1 MTHDGNMQPA
11 GRCNPQK
18 FCLYFLLLIGT
29 FCVTH
34 PIKAWTET
42 PSFSEWHDTMEK
54 AFKDFQRQED
64 KLLDANSVK
73 TLTWEK
79 GLGTAVRP
87 EDSVT
92 EAKRKSDAKAVATLE
107 ACRRTLSLGGIL
119 RLKALGLL
127 PPGRDNPL
135 NIDGDIPFDQYAR
148 LYIGFAE
155 TCEEGLHLPRPAN
168 AFRTRYP

>member
-18 FCLYFLLLIGT
+18 FYLYFLLLIGT
-29 FCVTH
+29 FCVTY
-34 PIKAWTET
+34 PTKAWTEW

-64 KLLDANSVK
+64 KLLDANTAK

-79 GLGTAVRP
+79 GLRTAWKP
-87 EDSVT
+87 EDSVL
-92 EAKRKSDAKAVATLE
+92 EAERKRDAKAVAALE
-107 ACRRTLSLGGIL
+107 ACRRALSFGSIL
-119 RLKALGLL
+119 RLKALDLL
-127 PPGRDNPL
+127 APGRDNPL

-155 TCEEGLHLPRPAN
+155 TCEEGLGLPRPAN